1 MRNWKKLKGVAAVV
15 AAKALYQSPFLYVVA
30 PAVEDVV
37 AGVVVDVDAHHQYV
51 APYRYR
57 CRYVQAHV
65 EAVEDADVGAAVLH
79 RLKFRHLLVCRVVVV
94 VVVKG
99 RRDRS
104 TYWTLS

>member
-1 MRNWKKLKGVAAVV
+1 MAAVV
-15 AAKALYQSPFLYVVA
+15 VAKALYQSQFLYVVA
-30 PAVEDVV
+30 PVRHRVE
-37 AGVVVDVDAHHQYV
+37 AVVVDVDAHHLHQYV
-51 APYRYR
+51 ALYRYR

-99 RRDRS
+99 RRDR
-104 TYWTLS
+104 YLYRFL